1 MWTAQRHVASVHPA
15 SEHVSTGPKHGR
27 ADVKDTW
34 TSPPSGTSV
43 RVELRKALSLKEAVV
58 VLVGN
63 IGGTSIFIGATSIQ
77 ALTGSAGLA
86 VVMWLVG
93 GVNMMLMA
101 FSVCELAL
109 LLPQAG
115 GPYSYTKFVF
125 GNTAA
130 FVVLMG
136 FVTFVGCPA
145 WALGAYTAA
154 LYLLTLVTPCSPPD
168 LAVKLVAASLLFA
181 LVWVNCTY
189 TKYVTRLQVVFT
201 MAKFIAMVIII
212 VAGFTTVS
220 QGSSHENIQHLMDDT
235 STCFGSIALSLFA
248 SNFAYAGWQVIA
260 MLIEEMHDPA
270 RDVPRAV
277 AYSFLIVIL
286 MFVST
291 SFSYY
296 IVLSP
301 AEVMHS
307 DAVAMTLGQ
316 YVHPVLPYMLA
327 LTVAL
332 CSIGTVNVT
341 IMGQSRILYAA
352 ARNGHMP
359 RLLAMLHTKYLMPW
373 PAIITALLGALV
385 MLMSGSVMTMIQ
397 YVSLFFSIMMLVL
410 LLALIYL
417 RCVGATSPFTHT
429 TFKMPI
435 VVVVFQVALMLALIV
450 VSVAE
455 KPNELGFCIMLLACT
470 IPIYL
475 VCIRWSNKPQ
485 AFVNLMDHLT
495 TFIQKLLQLELS
507 SSFTGQQKV

>member
-1 MWTAQRHVASVHPA
+1 MLSV
-15 SEHVSTGPKHGR
+15 SCR
-27 ADVKDTW
+27 Q
-34 TSPPSGTSV
+34 
-43 RVELRKALSLKEAVV
+43 LSLCT
-58 VLVGN
+58 GY
-63 IGGTSIFIGATSIQ
+63 GANRVHYERFDGHNHGPSDPSP
-77 ALTGSAGLA
+77 LT
-86 VVMWLVG
+86 VG
-93 GVNMMLMA
+93 GSLHDPVHGQNEEEWRQNAALLHPGTDVEG
-101 FSVCELAL
+101 VCELRVTDNLGFEIAVQHCNDL
-109 LLPQAG
+109 NN
-115 GPYSYTKFVF
+115 
-125 GNTAA
+125 NTAPPSLVWTCGLKPFSTIQWKVEVA
-130 FVVLMG
+130 AKTEKVHRERQ
-136 FVTFVGCPA
+136 GCE
-145 WALGAYTAA
+145 
-154 LYLLTLVTPCSPPD
+154 
-168 LAVKLVAASLLFA
+168 LVAPPRGAPRADASSLVAMASLSVA

>member
-1 MWTAQRHVASVHPA
+1 M
-15 SEHVSTGPKHGR
+15 
-27 ADVKDTW
+27 
-34 TSPPSGTSV
+34 
-43 RVELRKALSLKEAVV
+43 
-58 VLVGN
+58 
-63 IGGTSIFIGATSIQ
+63 
-77 ALTGSAGLA
+77 
-86 VVMWLVG
+86 
-93 GVNMMLMA
+93 
-101 FSVCELAL
+101 
-109 LLPQAG
+109 
-115 GPYSYTKFVF
+115 
-125 GNTAA
+125 
-130 FVVLMG
+130 
-136 FVTFVGCPA
+136 
-145 WALGAYTAA
+145 
-154 LYLLTLVTPCSPPD
+154 
-168 LAVKLVAASLLFA
+168 
-181 LVWVNCTY
+181 WVNCTY

-373 PAIITALLGALV
+373 PAIFTALLGALV

-495 TFIQKLLQLELS
+495 TFVQKLLQLELS